1 MRYRFLMAMGVGAAL
16 LAGAS
21 LALMS
26 ALGSGPTIAA
36 QSNEGEGTWTAPR
49 TPWGTPDMT
58 GIWGLGYVFT
68 PLERPKQFAD
78 REFLTEEEVV
88 ALERAHAEPLGDGT
102 GGRPR
107 GERGS
112 VADVEGAY
120 NQAFSQAGQHERVVR
135 TKRTSLIVDPPDGRI
150 PFTPEGR
157 KRMEINSQRT
167 GDEETQGA
175 DGSVSVA
182 RTSADGPEDRGPDRC
197 IGVVVPFVK
206 RAGSFHRIVQGP
218 RSVGIFMEDGL
229 KGTAYRVIPLDGRPH
244 LPAHFRTWLGHSV
257 GRWEGETLVVDTTNF
272 TDKSGFQGAS
282 EQLHLVERFTR
293 VAADLLM
300 YRVTL
305 EDPIAYTRPWT
316 MELPLTLADN
326 FKNQIY
332 EGACHEGNYSL
343 ATILAGARLLEKKSA
358 VFTRRKR

>member
-1 MRYRFLMAMGVGAAL
+1 MRYRLLMATVAAAAIIAGV
-16 LAGAS
+16 S
-21 LALMS
+21 LAVMYGVRP
-26 ALGSGPTIAA
+26 GSTVAA
-36 QSNEGEGTWTAPR
+36 ESTDGGWKAPR
-49 TPWGTPDMT
+49 TSWGAPDIT

-68 PLERPKQFAD
+68 PIERPKEFAG
-78 REFLTEEEVV
+78 REFLTEEEV
-88 ALERAHAEPLGDGT
+88 ADLEKAQRERGGDGT
-102 GGRPR
+102 GGRAR

-112 VADVEGAY
+112 VQDVEGAY

-135 TKRTSLIVDPPDGRI
+135 TGRTSLVVDPPDGLI
-150 PFTPEGR
+150 PYTPEGR
-157 KRMEINSQRT
+157 RRMEANSART

-175 DGSVSVA
+175 DGSVKVT

-218 RSVGIFMEDGL
+218 SSVGIFMEDGL

-244 LPAHFRTWLGHSV
+244 LPPHFHTWLGNSV

-272 TDKSGFQGAS
+272 TDKSRFQGS
-282 EQLHLVERFTR
+282 TEKLHLVERFTR
-293 VAADLLM
+293 LGSDLLK
-300 YRVTL
+300 YEVTL

-316 MELPLTLADN
+316 MELPMTLADN
-326 FKNQIY
+326 RKNQIY

-343 ATILAGARLLEKKSA
+343 ATILSGARLLEKKSA
-358 VFTRRKR
+358 VFSRRQPQ

>member
-1 MRYRFLMAMGVGAAL
+1 MRNRILMAMIAGAAVI
-16 LAGAS
+16 AGVS

-26 ALGSGPTIAA
+26 TARPGPAIAA
-36 QSNEGEGTWTAPR
+36 QSNEGTWKVPR
-49 TPWGTPDMT
+49 TPWGAPDIT

-68 PLERPKQFAD
+68 PLERPKEFAN

-88 ALERAHAEPLGDGT
+88 ALERAHIEPLGDGT

-107 GERGS
+107 AERGS
-112 VADVEGAY
+112 VKDVEGAY

-135 TKRTSLIVDPPDGRI
+135 TKRTSLVVDPPDGLI
-150 PFTPEGR
+150 PYTPEGR
-157 KRMEINSQRT
+157 KRMEANSART

-175 DGSVSVA
+175 DGSVTVA

-218 RSVGIFMEDGL
+218 GSVGIFMEDGL

-244 LPAHFRTWLGHSV
+244 LPPHFRTWLGHSV

-272 TDKSGFQGAS
+272 TDKSRFQGAT
-282 EQLHLVERFTR
+282 EKLHLVERFTR
-293 VAADLLM
+293 VGPDLLK
-300 YRVTL
+300 YDVTL
-305 EDPIAYTRPWT
+305 EDSIAYTRPWT

-326 FKNQIY
+326 RKNQIY

-358 VFTRRKR
+358 VFSRRQPR